1 MKVLSWTAALSGRN
15 RTSKAEAIQGEGVGW
30 KRQKR
35 QQRISLI
42 LAGFAAALVAM
53 LVVFALVPQW
63 LAPYAPT
70 AMMADRILQPPGAA
84 NWLGTDYFGR
94 DILSLVIYGTR
105 DSLLIGFSSVIAGVL
120 AGGAL
125 GALAGYVG
133 GWTDIII
140 MRIMD
145 ILMTI
150 PGVLLALAIAAALG
164 PGLPNIVL
172 AIAVAS
178 IPGYARV
185 MRGQI
190 VGLLTRGYIESS
202 RTLGA
207 SNWHIVRRHI
217 LPNAISPVVVM
228 ATIGLGSSILTGA
241 GLSFLGLGTVSEIPD
256 WGALLSQGRGYLT
269 VAWWICTFP
278 GLAITSFVLAV
289 NLIGDEL
296 RDRLD
301 PRASS

>member
-1 MKVLSWTAALSGRN
+1 MKSLFWTVVLNRSN
-15 RTSKAEAIQGEGVGW
+15 RTETASITQSAGSGW
-30 KRQKR
+30 NRQKR
-35 QQRISLI
+35 QQRIGLVLAGIALLFTASLI
-42 LAGFAAALVAM
+42 LFA
-53 LVVFALVPQW
+53 FIPQW
-63 LAPYAPT
+63 IAPYSPT
-70 AMMADRILQPPGAA
+70 AMMADRILQPPNRA

-94 DILSLVIYGTR
+94 DMLSLVIYGTR
-105 DSLLIGFSSVIAGVL
+105 NSLLIGFSSVIVGVL
-120 AGGAL
+120 TGGAL

-133 GWTDIII
+133 GWTETII
-140 MRIMD
+140 MRVMD

-178 IPGYARV
+178 IPGYARM
-185 MRGQI
+185 MRGQ
-190 VGLLTRGYIESS
+190 VVALRTRNYIESA

-207 SNWHIVRRHI
+207 SNWHMVRRHI
-217 LPNAISPVVVM
+217 LPNAVSPVLVM

-241 GLSFLGLGTVSEIPD
+241 GLNFLGLGTVSEVPD

-278 GLAITSFVLAV
+278 GLAITGFVLAI

-301 PRASS
+301 PRTGR